1 MRRLTLALIALAA
14 LAPAAQAGQTLSGG
28 VELQPLAAG
37 NLWKTGVLYGA
48 TMYAQVG
55 ATTTAKVLDIQVPGQ
70 TVTGQPTLDIYGC
83 QTTSKTVAPAVR
95 ADNQLGTA
103 TCTQID
109 SRTVREGQMVKIAVP
124 LAFVGQYLSIQES
137 APLLKNGAT
146 VMGTTWVETA
156 IYPRNPTAAGAPV
169 AAPGLYAGAPVSYLP
184 LPWVPSPAMQ
194 QIAYASEA
202 WICPDKTANTST
214 QPLSALGCNRAYRNV
229 NVNLTGDQP
238 TTSFTLGGRVH
249 RELTEY
255 QYLYLVGFATYD
267 PDGPLKTQTYQVRGK
282 GRVILPLP
290 APTPAVAVNGTAITA
305 TFAPMAGVTYKMNIG
320 RPTTGRVVNGTCLG
334 DATQITCTAT
344 ATSTGQWNVN
354 VTPIGK
360 QAVGTTAKQTVTVG
374 A

>member
-1 MRRLTLALIALAA
+1 MCSSDL
-14 LAPAAQAGQTLSGG
+14 
-28 VELQPLAAG
+28 
-37 NLWKTGVLYGA
+37 
-48 TMYAQVG
+48 
-55 ATTTAKVLDIQVPGQ
+55 GQ

-214 QPLSALGCNRAYRNV
+214 QPLSALGCNRAFRNV

-255 QYLYLVGFATYD
+255 Q
-267 PDGPLKTQTYQVRGK
+267 
-282 GRVILPLP
+282 
-290 APTPAVAVNGTAITA
+290 
-305 TFAPMAGVTYKMNIG
+305 
-320 RPTTGRVVNGTCLG
+320 
-334 DATQITCTAT
+334 
-344 ATSTGQWNVN
+344 
-354 VTPIGK
+354 
-360 QAVGTTAKQTVTVG
+360 
-374 A
+374 